1 MKKLLLFFALATA
14 LISNA
19 QNGEFNIGANF
30 GLPVGDID
38 VSHNFAISGEVN
50 YLFDVSDEFQVGPS
64 VSFINY
70 FGKEENNIG
79 FGSIQFLPI
88 AGAARFHV
96 SDEFALGADLGYAVG
111 INRGNDG
118 GFYYRPMLAYY
129 VTETIALQATYSG
142 VTSDGATASNVG
154 LGITFKL

>member
-1 MKKLLLFFALATA
+1 MKKLLLLFALTFT

-19 QNGEFNIGANF
+19 QDGEFNIGANF

-38 VSHNFAISGEVN
+38 VSHNFAISAEVN

-88 AGAARFHV
+88 AGAARFNV
-96 SDEFALGADLGYAVG
+96 SDAFSLGADLGYAVG
-111 INRGNDG
+111 INQGNDG
-118 GFYYRPMLAYY
+118 GFYYRPVVAYHL
-129 VTETIALQATYSG
+129 TETIALQASYSG

-154 LGITFKL
+154 LGVVFKL